1 MLIIIKLYFFNINEK
16 FYGIFISRYFLCI
29 YMYINVDIDNNNFYF
44 LIVLYVKLM
53 KYMIY
58 KNNWN
63 YKNNMYVVFFVF
75 YDLLKS
81 IFFFLIISKF
91 KRINI
96 F

>member
-1 MLIIIKLYFFNINEK
+1 MEDSYMQVICIGYIYCMLIIIKLYFFNINEK

-58 KNNWN
+58 KNN
-63 YKNNMYVVFFVF
+63 
-75 YDLLKS
+75 
-81 IFFFLIISKF
+81 
-91 KRINI
+91 
-96 F
+96 